1 MSTSKEGETPPPPKP
16 TPEQQK
22 QHIVD
27 GFRAISEAHTNY
39 ANHINAYATWI
50 TETDM
55 SEAALQLQIELLQSL
70 HAKLQ

>member
-1 MSTSKEGETPPPPKP
+1 MSTSKEGETPPQQP

-22 QHIVD
+22 KQIVD

-50 TETDM
+50 EDTEMT
-55 SEAALQLQIELLQSL
+55 EAALQLQIELLQSL